1 MNKTK
6 GWNPP
11 VYRKSYKKRY
21 GPGCF
26 LKPKTQKYPICK
38 NGKIDCKGLRAAA
51 YYARL
56 LKNKNT
62 LKKARNLSRK
72 CI

>member
-6 GWNPP
+6 GWKAP

-38 NGKIDCKGLRAAA
+38 EKHQSGLC
-51 YYARL
+51 
-56 LKNKNT
+56 NKSVPN
-62 LKKARNLSRK
+62 
-72 CI
+72 